1 MGKEISIAEKLRKKY
16 HKCEEV
22 TNFKDMLDRSAS
34 IYKTRTAFKLKDEN
48 GKIYNKTYEELKK
61 EVTALGTNLVEK
73 GLLNKRIAVIGKNS
87 YKWAISYLAA
97 SIVGIVVPI
106 DKELHSD
113 DVINFMNASNSE
125 CVLGDDKNLKA
136 IIQNIEKLENKN
148 TIFINF
154 DDKKQDEK
162 FLSFTLEMKEGE
174 ALVQSGNTKFEEI
187 KIDPD
192 ELRILLFTSGTTG
205 NAKGVCL
212 SQRNICSNIL
222 STYGIVKVKRSD
234 LFFSVLPMH
243 HTYECTLGFLLP
255 LYSGAS
261 ICYCEGLRYISSNMM
276 EYHPSVILCVP
287 LLLEK
292 MYQKIIKSMQ
302 KSLPEKY
309 TKNLKENEN
318 IIDKLPFY
326 LKGIVKSKVRNTLGG
341 RLRVF
346 IVGAAAVNPE
356 IADMFDKLG
365 LNSLQGYGLTECA
378 PLVAGN
384 TDFFKRNDSAG
395 LPIPNVEYKIENP
408 NEEGVGEIIVKGPNV
423 MLGYYNMP
431 EETEKVLKDG
441 WFHTGDLGKIDENG
455 FLYIT
460 GRCKSVI
467 VTKNGKN
474 IYPEEIEAYLNDN
487 PLISESLVLGVQKEN
502 DDETYV
508 NAQIF
513 PNIEAITELLKGTVP
528 TKEEIK
534 KIMSDVVSNVNSK
547 IPNYKH
553 IKNFIVRDKE
563 FEKTTTQKI
572 KRYGDNMKK

>member
-1 MGKEISIAEKLRKKY
+1 MKNKLNIAEQLKQKY

-22 TNFKDMLDRSAS
+22 RNFKEMIERSAQ
-34 IYKTRTAFKLKDEN
+34 IYKTRTAFKLKNKDGE
-48 GKIYNKTYEELKK
+48 IYSKTYEEVKNDIY
-61 EVTALGTNLVEK
+61 ALGTELIEN
-73 GLLNKRIAVIGKNS
+73 GLTNKRIAVIGKNS
-87 YKWAISYLAA
+87 YKWAISYLAS
-97 SIVGIVVPI
+97 SIVGVVVPI

-113 DVINFMNASNSE
+113 DVINFMNVAE
-125 CVLGDDKNLKA
+125 CECILGDGKNLKT
-136 IIQNIEKLENKN
+136 ITENIEKLNNKK
-148 TIFINF
+148 TIFVDF
-154 DDKKQDEK
+154 EK
-162 FLSFTLEMKEGE
+162 SFEHYLEAGKTLLEK
-174 ALVQSGNTKFEEI
+174 GNTKFEEI
-187 KIDPD
+187 KINPD
-192 ELRILLFTSGTTG
+192 EMKILLFTSGTTG

-212 SQRNICSNIL
+212 SQKNICSNIL
-222 STYGIVKVKRSD
+222 SIYGIVKVKRSD
-234 LFFSVLPMH
+234 LFFSILPLH
-243 HTYECTLGFLLP
+243 HTYECTIGFLLP

-261 ICYCEGLRYISSNMM
+261 ICYCDGLRYISKNML

-287 LLLEK
+287 LLLES
-292 MYQKIIKSMQ
+292 MYKKIMKSLK

-309 TKNLKENEN
+309 TKDGENP
-318 IIDKLPFY
+318 IDKLPFI
-326 LKGIVKSKVRNTLGG
+326 LRKIVSRKVKNTLGG

-356 IADMFDKLG
+356 IANTFDKLK

-395 LPIPNVEYKIENP
+395 LPIPTVEYKIDNP
-408 NEEGVGEIIVKGPNV
+408 NQEGVGEIIVKGPNV

-474 IYPEEIEAYLNDN
+474 IYPEEIESYLNES
-487 PLISESLVLGVQKEN
+487 PLISESLVIGTHKEN

-513 PNIEAITELLKGTVP
+513 PNKEAITEYLKGTVP

-534 KIMSDVVSNVNSK
+534 KVISDVIANVNSK

-553 IKNFIVRDKE
+553 IKDFAIRDSE
-563 FEKTTTQKI
+563 FEKTTTQKV
-572 KRYGDNMKK
+572 KRYGNNMKIDK